1 MSTDTDPAPR
11 TSQLV
16 RILHH
21 DVPASV
27 VVFLVALP
35 LSLGIAVASG
45 APVAAGLIAAVV
57 GGVVAGLL
65 GGSAVQVSGPTAS
78 LTVVVAES
86 VHHFGWAATCFITVG
101 AGVLQILFGL
111 SRIAR
116 GALAIAPVVVHGML
130 AGIGVIIALQQ
141 VHVLLGGA
149 SLSSPFQSLVQL
161 PHQLVSV
168 HHGNFCVGL
177 VAIAIL
183 IAWRFLPRTL
193 RAVPGP
199 LVAVLA
205 ATLLSLCLPGDV
217 DRIVLSASLF
227 DAIGLPAVPA
237 GGWFAVGVAM
247 ITIALI
253 ASVETLLSAVAVDKA
268 RPGHRTNLDRELI
281 GQGAANM
288 TSGMLGGLPVAGV
301 IVRSITN
308 ANAGAQTRAA
318 TVLHGLWVLVFAVA
332 LAGLVQQIPK
342 AALAG
347 LLILIGVQL
356 IKLAHIRLARR
367 NGDLAVYLATV
378 FGVVFLNL
386 LQGMAIGLAL
396 SVALLLWRV
405 VRVTILAEPVAGAR
419 RWVVTIDGTCTFLA
433 LPKLTAELAKVPP
446 GVPVTV
452 EMTVD
457 FLDHASYELIT
468 DWARQREDA
477 SAAVDFAEI
486 GAARMAAVVHGPP
499 ERGHSRKVLDEV
511 IGPWRRTGN
520 RVDRI
525 AAGIAAYH
533 RGHAHLMRP
542 HLDGLRHHHDAD
554 SFFLTCADARIVPN
568 VITNSGPG
576 DLFTVRNVGNLVPVG
591 GSDVSVE
598 AALVYALEQLDVRAV
613 VVCGHS
619 GCGAMEALHREV
631 QAGPGLGD
639 WLAHARPALERFRL
653 GHPVAEA
660 AARAGFGAVDQLGMV
675 NVAVQL
681 ETLYAYPAVR
691 QGIEERG
698 VAVSGLFFDIATA
711 RVIEVRVDGIAEF
724 DDADRDVTAEP
735 VRSRGGGSRSRTEGV
750 AGRRISTAM

>member
-1 MSTDTDPAPR
+1 MSTDTDLAPR
-11 TSQLV
+11 TSQLA

-86 VHHFGWAATCFITVG
+86 VHHFGWAATCFITIG

-116 GALAIAPVVVHGML
+116 AALAIAPVVVHGML

-149 SLSSPFQSLVQL
+149 SLSSPFQSLIQL

-168 HHGNFCVGL
+168 HHADFCVGL
-177 VAIAIL
+177 VVIAIL
-183 IAWRFLPRTL
+183 IAWRFLPRKL
-193 RAVPGP
+193 RTVPGP
-199 LVAVLA
+199 LVAVVV
-205 ATLLSLCLPGDV
+205 ATLLSLFLDV
-217 DRIVLSASLF
+217 DRIVLSGAMF
-227 DAIGLPAVPA
+227 DAIGLPAIPT

-268 RPGHRTNLDRELI
+268 RPGHRTDLDLELI

-378 FGVVFLNL
+378 LGVVFLNL

-405 VRVTILAEPVAGAR
+405 VRVTILAEQVAGAR
-419 RWVVTIDGTCTFLA
+419 RWVVTMDGTCTFLA

-446 GVPVTV
+446 GVPVTL

-468 DWARQREDA
+468 DWARQREDSGA
-477 SAAVDFAEI
+477 PVDFAEF

-511 IGPWRRTGN
+511 IGPWRRTGS

-542 HLDGLRHHHDAD
+542 HLDGLRNRHDAD

-660 AARAGFGAVDQLGMV
+660 AARAGFGEVDQLGMV

-698 VAVSGLFFDIATA
+698 VAVSGLFFDFATA
-711 RVIEVRVDGIAEF
+711 RLIEVRVDGIAEF
-724 DDADRDVTAEP
+724 DDVDSNVTAEP
-735 VRSRGGGSRSRTEGV
+735 VRARGGGMRSRTEGV
-750 AGRRISTAM
+750 AGRRISTTM